1 MIEYDDVNPDRF
13 DKAYYDRYYRNPSTR
28 VSSPQEVQR
37 QADFIAAYLRYVE
50 VPVTGILDIGCG
62 LGRLLTRLGTAF
74 PEARTHGVESST
86 YLCAE
91 YGWEGG
97 QLPGYTAGREYD
109 LVVCYDVLSYLE
121 DADAAEAIKTLGRLT
136 RRALFFGALTVE
148 DRNLCDPVRTD
159 TDVYLRSN
167 RWYRRRL
174 GRHFEP
180 VGGGL
185 WLNKPVRAFIWTLD
199 RR

>member
-1 MIEYDDVNPDRF
+1 MNPGRF
-13 DKAYYDRYYRNPSTR
+13 DKAYYDRYYRNPTTR
-28 VSSPQEVQR
+28 VCSPREVQR
-37 QADFIAAYLRYVE
+37 QGDFIAAYLRHLE
-50 VPVTGILDIGCG
+50 VPVKSVLDIGCG
-62 LGRLLTRLGTAF
+62 LGRLLAALRSAF
-74 PEARTHGVESST
+74 PKARTVGVESSP
-86 YLCAE
+86 YLCDAM
-91 YGWEGG
+91 GWEGG
-97 QLPGYTAGREYD
+97 SLPEFPTVRQYD

-121 DADAAEAIKTLGRLT
+121 DDPAAESIKTLGGLT
-136 RRALFFGALTVE
+136 RRALYFGALTLE
-148 DRNLCDPVRTD
+148 DRELCDPVRTD

-185 WLNKPVRAFIWTLD
+185 WLKKPVEAFIWTLD

>member
-1 MIEYDDVNPDRF
+1 MNSDRF
-13 DKAYYDRYYRNPSTR
+13 DKAYYDRYYRNPATR
-28 VSSPQEVQR
+28 VTSPREVQR
-37 QADFIAAYLRYVE
+37 QADFIAAYLRYIE
-50 VPVTGILDIGCG
+50 VPVTGVLDIGCG
-62 LGRLLTRLGTAF
+62 LGRLLNGLGKAF
-74 PEARTHGVESST
+74 PKARTHGVESSR

-91 YGWEGG
+91 CGWEVG
-97 QLPGYTAGREYD
+97 QLPVYTARREYD

-121 DADAAEAIKTLGRLT
+121 DADAAEAVTTLARLT

-148 DRNLCDPVRTD
+148 DRDLCDPVRTD
-159 TDVYLRSN
+159 TDVLLRSN

-174 GRHFEP
+174 GRQFEP

-185 WLNKPVRAFIWTLD
+185 WLKKPVQAFIWSLD